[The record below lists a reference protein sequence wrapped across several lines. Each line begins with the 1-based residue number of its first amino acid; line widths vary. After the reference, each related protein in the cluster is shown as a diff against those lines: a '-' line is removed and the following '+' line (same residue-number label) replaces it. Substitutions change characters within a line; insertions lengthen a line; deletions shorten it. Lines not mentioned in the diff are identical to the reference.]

1 MIKTVI
7 QVNCNWIHILRFSLA
22 RRCWFIARRFRHRK
36 NKIEKK
42 MCNSFLCHF
51 SFFSELPLGFD
62 FLLQPGPSFAPNST
76 SLIYSMDV
84 AIAGRV
90 YNPCYDREIIGATQL
105 LMTLRSCFFVCVDS
119 PICLLQF
126 YLIRFIRIFQVSVV
140 FIKHK
145 DDKILL

>member
-22 RRCWFIARRFRHRK
+22 RRCWFIARHGK

-62 FLLQPGPSFAPNST
+62 FLLRPGPSFAPNST
-76 SLIYSMDV
+76 SLIDSMDV

-90 YNPCYDREIIGATQL
+90 YTSCYDREIIGATQL
-105 LMTLRSCFFVCVDS
+105 LMPLRSWFFCM
-119 PICLLQF
+119 C
-126 YLIRFIRIFQVSVV
+126 
-140 FIKHK
+140 
-145 DDKILL
+145 

>member
-7 QVNCNWIHILRFSLA
+7 QVNCNWFHILRFSLA
-22 RRCWFIARRFRHRK
+22 RRCWFIAWHK
-36 NKIEKK
+36 KK
-42 MCNSFLCHF
+42 MYNSFNSFLCHF